1 MRTSNLEFLAY
12 EETPIGSICLRRR
25 ELLAE
30 PGTVITEIT
39 LDHMLLMSS
48 CNVASEEALAR
59 HSLELHGGDDLNVLV
74 GGLGL
79 GYTALEAL
87 RYESVS
93 RLEVMELLPQV
104 IAWFDSG
111 LLPLAGA
118 LRADPRFS
126 LAAGDLYETLSRPPQ
141 GAPFDLLLVDVDHSP
156 DEPLAASSTSFYT
169 EQGLSRAKRHLA
181 GDGVLGIWSYAESPA
196 FENALRSVFAE
207 VRVEPL
213 RFWNRLVGEEETN
226 FLYVGRD

>member
-1 MRTSNLEFLAY
+1 MRTTNIEFLAY
-12 EETPIGSICLRRR
+12 EESPIGAICLRRR
-25 ELLAE
+25 GLLAE
-30 PGTVITEIT
+30 PGTVVTEIT

-48 CNVASEEALAR
+48 GNVTSEEALALR
-59 HSLELHGGDDLNVLV
+59 SLELHGGRDLDVLV

-79 GYTALEAL
+79 GHTALEAL
-87 RYESVS
+87 RSESVS

-104 IAWFDSG
+104 IGWFDAG

-126 LAAGDLYETLSRPPQ
+126 LVAGDVYETLARPPQ
-141 GAPFDLLLVDVDHSP
+141 GDPLDLILVDVDHSP
-156 DEPLAASSTSFYT
+156 DETLASSSVSFYT

-196 FENALRSVFAE
+196 FEQALRGVFAE
-207 VRVEPL
+207 VRVEPVH
-213 RFWNRLVGEEETN
+213 FWNRLVGEDETN
-226 FLYVGRD
+226 FLYMSRG